1 MVNSSVNSNVWSDNN
16 KDNILQMMLIKMRK
30 RCGAAAATDEDKDN
44 NG

>member
-1 MVNSSVNSNVWSDNN
+1 
-16 KDNILQMMLIKMRK
+16 LQMMLIKMRK